1 MEASQVRELFDY
13 DPLTGVLRWRVQVS
27 RWKAGSVAGQQVVK
41 TSSKQY
47 IQIRYA
53 KGWYLGHRIAF
64 AWMEGRWPDPEVDHQ
79 NGDGFDNRWVNLRE
93 ATKGQNAQNRK
104 MPITNKVGMKGV
116 IQVKRFGVTKFEAR
130 IKVAGKQMHLGR
142 FETAQEAHAAYCNV
156 ADKHFG
162 DFARTH

>member
-1 MEASQVRELFDY
+1 MEASLVRELFDY
-13 DPLTGVLRWRVQVS
+13 DPTSGVLFWKVDIS
-27 RWKAGSVAGQQVVK
+27 RWKAGQIAGRQK
-41 TSSKQY
+41 EPTGRRRY
-47 IQIRYA
+47 IEVRYEGKWFTA
-53 KGWYLGHRIAF
+53 HRIAV
-64 AWMEGRWPDPEVDHQ
+64 AWMTGEWPDDQVDHI
-79 NGDGFDNRWVNLRE
+79 NGDGFDNRWSNLRQ
-93 ATKGQNAQNRK
+93 ATCSENSQNRK

-142 FETAQEAHAAYCNV
+142 FETAQEAHAAYCNA

>member
-1 MEASQVRELFDY
+1 
-13 DPLTGVLRWRVQVS
+13 
-27 RWKAGSVAGQQVVK
+27 
-41 TSSKQY
+41 
-47 IQIRYA
+47 
-53 KGWYLGHRIAF
+53 
-64 AWMEGRWPDPEVDHQ
+64 
-79 NGDGFDNRWVNLRE
+79 
-93 ATKGQNAQNRK
+93 

-142 FETAQEAHAAYCNV
+142 FETAQEAHAAYCNA